1 MSTHTMDGDQG
12 NDYNDNVDEPN
23 ESLMEIDPIVHMCFD
38 SMVEAKT
45 FYTNYAI
52 RRGFAV
58 RTRTSKKDKDNN
70 VYYLRIVCSREGK
83 YVSSVKPVVKTLPS
97 QINQCP
103 AGITIAKKED
113 KWFIRTVVLDHN
125 HDLCPNNSKLFA
137 ANRKLSM
144 HAKHTLQVNHDAGVR
159 LNKSFLS
166 IVNDAGG
173 YENMDFV
180 ERDARN
186 YIGQH
191 RRSLCKDGDGQALLR
206 HFSSM
211 KDRNNEFFYDI
222 ALDEGNK
229 ICSVFWADARS
240 RAACEEF
247 GDVVSFDTTYL
258 TNKYDMPFAPFVG
271 VNHHGHS
278 ILLGCGLL
286 SSEDTV
292 SFVWLFQCWL
302 RCMRN
307 KTPQGIITDQC
318 RAMTNAIEQVFPH
331 TRHRWCLWH
340 ILKKLPEKLHGYR
353 NNPVIKTEL
362 HALIYDCVCPT
373 EFENG
378 WKELLTKHG
387 LEENEW
393 LCNLYEERHK
403 WVPCYLKKDFWAG
416 MSTTQRSEGM
426 NAFFDGF
433 INSTTTLQQFVVQYD
448 NALRVKAQKEIE
460 ADFSSM
466 NTTIACGSQS
476 PIERQFQVEYTHA
489 KFEEVQTEFRSRMN
503 CFIKD
508 TLKEDLWN
516 TYTVKEERMWEGNR
530 VPDKFYKVQFDPIT
544 QTTTCSC
551 HLFEFRGII
560 CRHSLL
566 VFGQEDVYSVPSQYI
581 LRRWS
586 KNIRRRHTL
595 ITASY
600 SNSTNEPRMQRYKLL
615 CKRFYE
621 IAEVAC
627 ESEETSTELEKELN
641 CLGTKFGFSSSMTNN
656 IISDA
661 GQLRYDNGACTSIPL
676 TPVGTSDVLVH
687 SPATVKRKGRP
698 RTNRLKSTVE
708 KKTKRRKSTSL
719 TNTSTPPTEQ
729 CGERPSNVIECDH
742 REQFEADTIQLSQ
755 DTEMGHFGFM
765 SLLSAV
771 HNNFD
776 NNIN

>member
-1 MSTHTMDGDQG
+1 
-12 NDYNDNVDEPN
+12 
-23 ESLMEIDPIVHMCFD
+23 
-38 SMVEAKT
+38 
-45 FYTNYAI
+45 
-52 RRGFAV
+52 
-58 RTRTSKKDKDNN
+58 
-70 VYYLRIVCSREGK
+70 
-83 YVSSVKPVVKTLPS
+83 
-97 QINQCP
+97 
-103 AGITIAKKED
+103 
-113 KWFIRTVVLDHN
+113 
-125 HDLCPNNSKLFA
+125 
-137 ANRKLSM
+137 
-144 HAKHTLQVNHDAGVR
+144 
-159 LNKSFLS
+159 
-166 IVNDAGG
+166 
-173 YENMDFV
+173 
-180 ERDARN
+180 
-186 YIGQH
+186 
-191 RRSLCKDGDGQALLR
+191 
-206 HFSSM
+206 
-211 KDRNNEFFYDI
+211 
-222 ALDEGNK
+222 
-229 ICSVFWADARS
+229 
-240 RAACEEF
+240 
-247 GDVVSFDTTYL
+247 
-258 TNKYDMPFAPFVG
+258 
-271 VNHHGHS
+271 
-278 ILLGCGLL
+278 
-286 SSEDTV
+286 
-292 SFVWLFQCWL
+292 
-302 RCMRN
+302 
-307 KTPQGIITDQC
+307 
-318 RAMTNAIEQVFPH
+318 
-331 TRHRWCLWH
+331 
-340 ILKKLPEKLHGYR
+340 
-353 NNPVIKTEL
+353 
-362 HALIYDCVCPT
+362 
-373 EFENG
+373 
-378 WKELLTKHG
+378 
-387 LEENEW
+387 
-393 LCNLYEERHK
+393 
-403 WVPCYLKKDFWAG
+403 
-416 MSTTQRSEGM
+416 
-426 NAFFDGF
+426 
-433 INSTTTLQQFVVQYD
+433 
-448 NALRVKAQKEIE
+448 
-460 ADFSSM
+460 M

-476 PIERQFQVEYTHA
+476 PIKRQFQVEYTHA

-560 CRHSLL
+560 CRHSQL

-627 ESEETSTELEKELN
+627 ESEEASTELEKELN

-661 GQLRYDNGACTSIPL
+661 GQLRYDTGACTSIPL

-729 CGERPSNVIECDH
+729 CGERPSNVVECDH